1 MSSLYFHIP
10 YCEHKCIY
18 CDFYSIENMTSME
31 QFLSAL
37 EREVVRRAEEYSSSE
52 TVETIFFGGGTP
64 SLLSKEQLEKIF
76 NLLYKHYRIE
86 PNAEITCES
95 NPGTVEQQK
104 LNDFRSVGFNRI
116 SFGIQSFYDDD
127 LKFLTRIHSAKEAE
141 RAVEN
146 AYHAGFD
153 NVNVDL
159 IFALPNQTP
168 ERWKENLRRAIT
180 LQPKHISAYALIV
193 EENTPLASMVKNKLV
208 NPLSS
213 EDDAAL
219 YEITMEQLTIGGY
232 HQYEVSNFA
241 QPGYECRHNM
251 NYWNHSNYLG
261 FGPSAHS
268 FWKESPI
275 TGRRWWNVRSI
286 QSYCDA
292 LTRREFP
299 LAGSEEID
307 SQKFLHEEIFL
318 GLRSS
323 GIDTVKLNALF
334 GNQVPES
341 MNQFANELEREG
353 FIERQNNVIA
363 LTRKGYAV
371 CDEIAGKMMA

>member
-1 MSSLYFHIP
+1 M
-10 YCEHKCIY
+10 Y

-31 QFLSAL
+31 QFLASL
-37 EREVVRRAEEYSSSE
+37 EQEIIRRAEEFSSKES
-52 TVETIFFGGGTP
+52 VQTIFFGGGTP

-76 NLLYKHYRIE
+76 NLLHKHYRIE
-86 PNAEITCES
+86 STAEITCES

-116 SFGIQSFYDDD
+116 SFGVQSFYEDD
-127 LKFLTRIHSAKEAE
+127 LKFLTRIHSAEEAE
-141 RAVEN
+141 RAVDN
-146 AYHAGFD
+146 AYSAGFD

-168 ERWKENLRRAIT
+168 ERWRENLRRAVA

-193 EENTPLASMVKNKLV
+193 EEQTPLAAMVKNKLV
-208 NPLSS
+208 APLPP

-219 YEITMEQLTIGGY
+219 YEITIETLTSNGY
-232 HQYEVSNFA
+232 QQYEVSNFA
-241 QPGYECRHNM
+241 QPGYECRHNI

-268 FWKESPI
+268 FWKDTPA

-292 LTRREFP
+292 IGRNEFP
-299 LAGSEEID
+299 VVGSEAID
-307 SQKFLHEEIFL
+307 MQKFLEEEIFL

-323 GIDTVKLNALF
+323 GIDEKKVKLLF
-334 GNQVPES
+334 GS
-341 MNQFANELEREG
+341 SIFDSKALLLKELEREG
-353 FIERQNNVIA
+353 LVRRQNNTLF
-363 LTRKGYAV
+363 LTGKGYSI
-371 CDEIAGKMMA
+371 CDEIVGKLI